1 MRIRHVA
8 IVGTALLATVV
19 IGLQIHAAAG
29 LDGQQYIG
37 SWSGTWEGG
46 GTGRFDLT
54 LQIGTDGKLAGGVS
68 VGTDQG
74 DYTAKFTK
82 ISFAGNKLT
91 GSYDYPLDAQGEV
104 SIAGTFGATSA
115 TGTWGL
121 GAKGQ
126 SDTQAVATGTWKIEK
141 K

>member
-1 MRIRHVA
+1 MRIRYLA
-8 IVGTALLATVV
+8 IVVSALLTTVL
-19 IGLQIHAAAG
+19 IGLQLHAAAG
-29 LDGQQYIG
+29 TDGQQYVG
-37 SWSGTWEGG
+37 TWSGTWEGSG
-46 GTGRFDLT
+46 SGRFDLT
-54 LQIGTDGKLAGGVS
+54 LQIGTDGKIAGGVS

-82 ISFAGNKLT
+82 ISFTGNKLT
-91 GSYDYPLDAQGEV
+91 GTYDYPLDAQGEV
-104 SIAGTFGATSA
+104 SIAGTFEATSA

-126 SDTQAVATGTWKIEK
+126 SDTQTVATGTWKTEK